1 MSHRTSRSFAGRTP
15 APPRSL
21 RSATCST
28 TYICSTLCLQS
39 GFIKEIGPTCT
50 STDST
55 HLSAASRCG
64 SLLLSASAGVR
75 SSDDVGAFEGWSCRP
90 NNTQLLEFVKH
101 AFRLR
106 TKLGFILQNA
116 MTSSRERTSAEA
128 EGYRIERALMDC
140 VVPPSK
146 GGDAIHQC
154 PRAESRLLRGI
165 FARAFSGSFHSSGV
179 NTPSLLAMT
188 AVSMAASTCSKYSSS
203 LCSSATTQ
211 GWMYSDRSSKT
222 AGTSLVAY
230 SCL

>member
-128 EGYRIERALMDC
+128 EGYRIESALMDC
-140 VVPPSK
+140 VTDGFLVAK
-146 GGDAIHQC
+146 GDFRTGLLGLFPQFWRKHAIAVGHDSC
-154 PRAESRLLRGI
+154 
-165 FARAFSGSFHSSGV
+165 FDGSFH
-179 NTPSLLAMT
+179 LLQVQQLA
-188 AVSMAASTCSKYSSS
+188 
-203 LCSSATTQ
+203 LQ
-211 GWMYSDRSSKT
+211 
-222 AGTSLVAY
+222 
-230 SCL
+230 